1 MPLLIYIDEI
11 NEFLGRCYHQVR
23 VELFGQPKSTDAF
36 FVSVE
41 GHQLISNGRGI
52 PLRMWDKITNY
63 PGSTSYLFRD
73 MFVNHIFALKD
84 ISLRDGA
91 RFAATHSKA
100 VQEKYYVTDLY
111 PGRRWFQ
118 NCLNQE
124 FYGQNLKFEVPE
136 NGLQKSIIYVFVMK
150 KMQKKIS

>member
-1 MPLLIYIDEI
+1 MYSKLWVIYIYIDEI

-41 GHQLISNGRGI
+41 GHQLITNGRGI

-73 MFVNHIFALKD
+73 MFTNHVYDSKSGKLANIISIFL
-84 ISLRDGA
+84 SLLMLFSSHIA
-91 RFAATHSKA
+91 R
-100 VQEKYYVTDLY
+100 L
-111 PGRRWFQ
+111 
-118 NCLNQE
+118 
-124 FYGQNLKFEVPE
+124 
-136 NGLQKSIIYVFVMK
+136 
-150 KMQKKIS
+150 